1 MITGTTSTGFAFE
14 LEDDVF
20 DDYELLEV
28 LKEIDEGNEEHVVT
42 MVDILLGEVQKKLL
56 KEHVRN
62 EKGKVSVTRIMEEV
76 TEIFNLCNEGKN

>member
-42 MVDILLGEVQKKLL
+42 MVDILLGEEQKKLL